1 MSANNELIIYKDELV
16 WKVKNIDVDVGGVFF
31 VLDEYQSLEDAIKAV
46 QEYMKEEE
54 NDYVEYSY
62 RIIF

>member
-16 WKVKNIDVDVGGVFF
+16 WKVKNIDVDVGGGGFF

-46 QEYMKEEE
+46 HDYLKEEE
-54 NDYVEYSY
+54 VEYGY
-62 RIIF
+62 RVLLE